1 MSSIDNFIQQLILS
15 GLADSFLSI
24 IEKHYL
30 KVVEVYNIVEDIEED
45 VVKNMECDIDEES
58 DTLSITINLT
68 KEIEVQEGYN
78 TDELNVQI
86 INNVD
91 SITINV
97 SNNYRNEDDIYESR
111 FARHKK
117 TNSDKWS

>member
-24 IEKHYL
+24 IDKHYL

-45 VVKNMECDIDEES
+45 IIKDMSCNVDAENDTMSVVV
-58 DTLSITINLT
+58 NLT
-68 KEIEVQEGYN
+68 RRVEVQEGYN

-86 INNVD
+86 INNVN

-117 TNSDKWS
+117 TNNSKWS